1 MKFPGYCVGLH
12 GVTAMDS
19 AVLLQGRPKGGVLL
33 IYYPD
38 SINGNAKP
46 IKNLFD
52 RLCALSCQVDCIHY
66 IYFVSIC
73 HVIVINQKIGM
84 NLIKKI
90 LKYCH
95 YVFNKMLNMSVL
107 PEI

>member
-52 RLCALSCQVDCIHY
+52 RLCALSCQVDCISLY
-66 IYFVSIC
+66 LFCVYMSCDCNKSENWNEFD
-73 HVIVINQKIGM
+73 
-84 NLIKKI
+84 KKI
-90 LKYCH
+90 
-95 YVFNKMLNMSVL
+95 S
-107 PEI
+107 EILSLCI